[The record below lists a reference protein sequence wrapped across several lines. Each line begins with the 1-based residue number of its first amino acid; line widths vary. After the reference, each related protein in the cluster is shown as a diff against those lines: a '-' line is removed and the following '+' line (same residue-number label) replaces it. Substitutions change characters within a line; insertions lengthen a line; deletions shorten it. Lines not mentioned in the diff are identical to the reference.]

1 MRLVYL
7 AAAAMIAVSAF
18 AALGAGL
25 AVAGPD
31 RVQAASLGFAAT

>member
-25 AVAGPD
+25 AVAKPM
-31 RVQAASLGFAAT
+31 QSMSLGFEVR